1 MAFDLENLKKI
12 IAVAK
17 ESDLAEIEI
26 SEDGC
31 TYRCVMQP
39 TQTSVPVSSIASPIV
54 NQLSQD
60 VVTPV
65 TQASSTDHAILSPMV
80 GTVYLAPA
88 PDAEPYVIEGKHVKK
103 GDVVCLIEAMKMF
116 NKVKAERDGI
126 VRTLRIKDGSSVE
139 FEQVLFELE
148 EA

>member
-17 ESDLAEIEI
+17 ESGLTEIEV
-26 SEDGC
+26 SEGDC

-39 TQTSVPVSSIASPIV
+39 TQTSAPVSSLASPIV
-54 NQLSQD
+54 KQVNQEVEQ
-60 VVTPV
+60 PV
-65 TQASSTDHAILSPMV
+65 IQASSTDHAILAPMV

>member
-17 ESDLAEIEI
+17 ESGLTEIEV
-26 SEDGC
+26 SEGDC
-31 TYRCVMQP
+31 TYRCVMQS
-39 TQTSVPVSSIASPIV
+39 TQTSVPVSSLASPIV
-54 NQLSQD
+54 NQEVEQ
-60 VVTPV
+60 PV
-65 TQASSTDHAILSPMV
+65 TQALSTDHAILSPMV

-88 PDAEPYVIEGKHVKK
+88 PDAEPYVIEGKQVKK